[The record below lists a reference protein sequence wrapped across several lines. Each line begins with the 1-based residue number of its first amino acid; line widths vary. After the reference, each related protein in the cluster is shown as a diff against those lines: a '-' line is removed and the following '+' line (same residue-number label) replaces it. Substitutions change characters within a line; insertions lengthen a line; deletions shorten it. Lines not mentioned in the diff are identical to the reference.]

1 MLLSSGFFLLL
12 LQKWS
17 CLHHSRC
24 MCLFHKLVFYK
35 KRINAQDHVNNAV
48 QQRRDSSF
56 LMPKIVV
63 KFERGQ
69 PNGGAAGTVRVYVSV
84 HKSVF
89 Y

>member
-1 MLLSSGFFLLL
+1 
-12 LQKWS
+12 
-17 CLHHSRC
+17 

-84 HKSVF
+84 TSRCSTKTDECL
-89 Y
+89 